1 MTVSDIT
8 KDSPVDIKHP
18 SSPMFPDQRMT
29 KISVTSL
36 IFSLADITI
45 VNFQS
50 LRPLMHYLPLVYIWN
65 VQFFLWLTTLAAI

>member
-1 MTVSDIT
+1 
-8 KDSPVDIKHP
+8 
-18 SSPMFPDQRMT
+18 MT